1 MYFVDAQGRVRFR
14 QFGEGSYQQA
24 EMMIQELLMESGAV
38 GVGAE
43 SATIHADGFEAAA
56 DWSDLLT
63 PETYVGYDRA
73 ENVASYNEAT
83 FDTPHE
89 YARPSRLS
97 LNEWSLFGEWTV
109 MGEAAELNR
118 SGGGVVYRFHAR
130 DVHLVM
136 GTAASGATSVPFRV
150 RIDGEP
156 PGAAHGVDVD
166 EHGLGAVTERRLYQ
180 LIRQTTPIADRDFEI
195 EFLDPR
201 VQVFSFTFG

>member
-1 MYFVDAQGRVRFR
+1 MN
-14 QFGEGSYQQA
+14 
-24 EMMIQELLMESGAV
+24 M
-38 GVGAE
+38 
-43 SATIHADGFEAAA
+43 
-56 DWSDLLT
+56 
-63 PETYVGYDRA
+63 RA
-73 ENVASYNEAT
+73 
-83 FDTPHE
+83 
-89 YARPSRLS
+89 PSRLS

-118 SGGGVVYRFHAR
+118 SGGGLVYRFHAR

-166 EHGLGAVTERRLYQ
+166 EQGLGAVTERRLYQ